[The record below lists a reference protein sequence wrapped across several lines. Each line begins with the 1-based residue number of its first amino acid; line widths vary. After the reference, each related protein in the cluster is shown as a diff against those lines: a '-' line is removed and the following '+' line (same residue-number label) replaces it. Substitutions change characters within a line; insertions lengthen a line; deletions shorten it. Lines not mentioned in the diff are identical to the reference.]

1 MTEKKQV
8 RTALKAETGG
18 TIIADGAKIGGY
30 DRAADSSTGGRIS
43 LNQAEIDAPESAP
56 SQDVPE
62 AWYKRPFGLIVLA
75 VISGTIVA
83 AIAAFVF

>member
-43 LNQAEIDAPESAP
+43 LNQAEIDATESSP
-56 SQDVPE
+56 SQNVHE
-62 AWYKRPFGLIVLA
+62 TWYKRPFGIIVLA